1 MCLLPEGA
9 AVALCSPATAAS
21 DRPLQYIVCSYSTS
35 TQSTQTT
42 QAAPIDPA
50 DWPALSAAVPVS

>member
-21 DRPLQYIVCSYSTS
+21 DRPLRYIVCSYSMS
-35 TQSTQTT
+35 AQST

>member
-21 DRPLQYIVCSYSTS
+21 DRPLQYIVSSYSTS
-35 TQSTQTT
+35 AQST